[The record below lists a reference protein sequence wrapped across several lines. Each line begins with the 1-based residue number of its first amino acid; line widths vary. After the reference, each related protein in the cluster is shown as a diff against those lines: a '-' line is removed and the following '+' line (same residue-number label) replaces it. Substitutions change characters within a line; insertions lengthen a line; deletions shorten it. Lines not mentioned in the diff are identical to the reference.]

1 MRFTDMADE
10 MFGAAQGALPAG
22 VRLATAKRGGVTI
35 TRVEIARE
43 GLAKPRGRYVTLEM
57 PSVSVLDERDAAVI
71 ETCAAELRALL
82 PPEGPVLVLGIGN
95 RRVTADALG
104 PRTAQKI
111 LVTMGPQHTLPVKG
125 IRPVAAIAP
134 GVSASTGLTLRQLA
148 GAMVE
153 AVRPAA
159 LICVDSLC
167 SAEGAR
173 LGRSVQFSDTGLYPA
188 QADHAKH
195 LDAAA
200 LGVPV
205 IAAGIPTLMDSDEGA
220 DLVVTPRALDSVIAH
235 GSALLAGAINRALQ
249 PRLSG
254 SGWRGNT
261 GGPEGRLFYAQ
272 QSTAA
277 RPGAGAY
284 RAVSGSGCSVCRTV
298 HLCPHGG
305 TDAGCGHYCT
315 AANGRNSFLA
325 GAAVRTGA
333 ARIICAGGSR
343 TGQHTGS
350 GGILSAAG
358 RAGADREH

>member
-82 PPEGPVLVLGIGN
+82 PPEVLVLGIGN

-249 PRLSG
+249 PRLSVAQ
-254 SGWRGNT
+254 
-261 GGPEGRLFYAQ
+261 LFW
-272 QSTAA
+272 
-277 RPGAGAY
+277 
-284 RAVSGSGCSVCRTV
+284 
-298 HLCPHGG
+298 
-305 TDAGCGHYCT
+305 
-315 AANGRNSFLA
+315 LA
-325 GAAVRTGA
+325 G
-333 ARIICAGGSR
+333 
-343 TGQHTGS
+343 
-350 GGILSAAG
+350 
-358 RAGADREH
+358 

>member
-1 MRFTDMADE
+1 MRTTDMADE
-10 MFGAAQGALPAG
+10 LFSGAAQPLPGG
-22 VRLATAKRGGVTI
+22 VRLATAKRGGVTV

-43 GLAKPRGRYVTLEM
+43 GLARPRGRYVTLEM
-57 PSVSVLDERDAAVI
+57 PSVSVLDERDADVI

-82 PPEGPVLVLGIGN
+82 PPEGPVLVLGVGS
-95 RRVTADALG
+95 RRITADALG

-134 GVSASTGLTLRQLA
+134 GVSASTGLTLHQLA
-148 GAMVE
+148 GALVD
-153 AVRPAA
+153 AVQPAA

-195 LDAAA
+195 LDAAS

-205 IAAGIPTLMDSDEGA
+205 LAAGIPTLMESDEGA

-249 PRLSG
+249 PRLSLTQLC
-254 SGWRGNT
+254 WLT
-261 GGPEGRLFYAQ
+261 G
-272 QSTAA
+272 
-277 RPGAGAY
+277 
-284 RAVSGSGCSVCRTV
+284 
-298 HLCPHGG
+298 
-305 TDAGCGHYCT
+305 
-315 AANGRNSFLA
+315 
-325 GAAVRTGA
+325 
-333 ARIICAGGSR
+333 
-343 TGQHTGS
+343 
-350 GGILSAAG
+350 
-358 RAGADREH
+358 